1 MKTKIT
7 VVLASIAL
15 IVGLFLI
22 TKRDNMGSFDVRV
35 TDASGNVGQA
45 RVDTYPFDKPLGP
58 TGTFT
63 TVFSDDFEKLD
74 TSKWVVQDGR
84 DMNGVLSKAS
94 NVLVEN
100 SLLKLRLSQTGS
112 TVYGAMISS
121 AVDWDASSSGYW
133 MARGDVVEALIRF
146 PGTPTEDVLNWGG
159 FWTSGPNW
167 PQSGENDIAEG
178 GPGLSINYHGVQ
190 SVSGNNLSHYVS
202 NGNPTPSS
210 NWKNQWIRA
219 TLQRTTDN
227 KSKIWFNGQLMRTI
241 DTSNHELASSLQAV
255 IFSLGKSDG
264 TLALGSAGELQVD
277 WFKAYRPV

>member
-1 MKTKIT
+1 
-7 VVLASIAL
+7 
-15 IVGLFLI
+15 
-22 TKRDNMGSFDVRV
+22 MGSFDVRV

-58 TGTFT
+58 TGTFN
-63 TVFSDDFEKLD
+63 TVFSDDFETLD
-74 TSKWVVQDGR
+74 LSRWVVQDGR
-84 DMNGVLSKAS
+84 DMNGVYSKAS
-94 NVLVEN
+94 NVKVSS
-100 SLLKLRLSQTGS
+100 SLLRLQLSQVSGVT
-112 TVYGAMISS
+112 YGAMISTTLDYDLDPNRY
-121 AVDWDASSSGYW
+121 A

-146 PGTPTEDVLNWGG
+146 PGTQAEDILNWGG

-178 GPGLSINYHGVQ
+178 GPALTINYHGVQ
-190 SVSGNNLSHYVS
+190 SVSGANLNQYVS
-202 NGNPTPSS
+202 NGSPTPSG

-227 KSKIWFNGQLMRTI
+227 KSKIWFNGTLMRTI
-241 DTSNHELASSLQAV
+241 DTTNHELANSLQAV

-264 TLALGSAGELQVD
+264 TLVLGSAGELQVD